1 MNDRYQ
7 NRNGCLP
14 PEVNPSLPLM
24 EAAEAPDQLS
34 NTKQGWYR
42 ISVANI
48 HKVFAHKKEVI

>member
-34 NTKQGWYR
+34 NTKQG
-42 ISVANI
+42 
-48 HKVFAHKKEVI
+48 